1 LEIEF
6 PIEFVVRGTPVSLQA
21 SRAES
26 REQWK
31 ARVRQASSTVLPTPH
46 FASEDRLSV
55 TMFYFPAEPMAGD
68 VDNIIKLVLDACSRH
83 VYIDDGQIER
93 VLVQKFEPDHIFAF
107 SDPTPALAG
116 AVSSEKPLLYVR
128 ISSDPFEDLS

>member
-6 PIEFVVRGTPVSLQA
+6 PIEFLVRGTPVSLQA

-31 ARVRQASSTVLPTPH
+31 ARVKEASTKALPQPH
-46 FASEDRLSV
+46 FASDEGLAA
-55 TMFYFPAEPMAGD
+55 TLYYFPAEPMTGD

-83 VYIDDGQIER
+83 VYIDDSQIER
-93 VLVQKFEPDHIFAF
+93 VLVQKFEPGRIFDF
-107 SDPTPALAG
+107 NKPTPTLDEAI
-116 AVSSEKPLLYVR
+116 STEKPVLYVR
-128 ISSDPFEDLS
+128 ISNDPFEDLS